1 MNRHTALLSVA
12 TLILCLGLSAA
23 QQTETPEAQNPPAA
37 PPTRPQPV
45 RVGPPPRNASASD
58 LEIQADQL
66 RAEKSY
72 ADAIDYYSAAIKK
85 APSASR
91 WNKLGIT
98 ELQTGRQ
105 KDAVKSFDRALKIDP
120 KLAEAY
126 NNRGAVYYIQ
136 GAQQQV
142 AAERANRSVPHGAI
156 KHYQKAIEEYRKAL
170 ALNDESASYHSN
182 LGTALF
188 ALKDFPAAINEY
200 ARAMQLDP
208 DVFEHRSQTGVTAHM
223 SSPEDRAYYSFL
235 LARMYAKAGNFDRAL
250 QYLRKSME
258 DGYKD
263 FDAVYKDQEF
273 ATLRKDPRF
282 NALMSSRPTAIPQ

>member
-1 MNRHTALLSVA
+1 MNHPKALLSIA
-12 TLILCLGLSAA
+12 TLSICLGVSAA
-23 QQTETPEAQNPPAA
+23 QQTITPEIQPPR
-37 PPTRPQPV
+37 PEPTTPRPA
-45 RVGPPPRNASASD
+45 RVGPPPRNASASE
-58 LEIQADQL
+58 LEVEADKL

-72 ADAIDYYSAAIKK
+72 ADAIDYYLAAIKK
-85 APSASR
+85 APTAAE

-98 ELQTGRQ
+98 ELQIGRH
-105 KDAVKSFDRALKIDP
+105 KDAIKAFDRAIKLEP
-120 KLAEAY
+120 KLAEAF
-126 NNRGAVYYIQ
+126 NNRGAVYYIA

-142 AAERANRSVPHGAI
+142 AAERANKQVPHGAI
-156 KHYQKAIEEYRKAL
+156 KQYHKAIVEYRKAL

-188 ALKDFPAAINEY
+188 ALKDFPEAINEY

-208 DVFEHRSQTGVTAHM
+208 DVFERRSQTGVTAHM

-235 LARMYAKAGNFDRAL
+235 VARMYAKAGNFDRAL
-250 QYLRKSME
+250 LYLRKAME

-263 FDAVYKDQEF
+263 FDSVYKDQEF

-282 NALMSSRPTAIPQ
+282 TELMSSKPTAIPQ